1 MLWIV
6 AIESF
11 NLFSLSTFAFI
22 KMHNTSQIF
31 ITFNLLIETWQIFKK
46 ICLHTAYFF
55 RSTCSHSQLSVLSHQ
70 ESWEEK
76 CGKFCSAQWRLK
88 TTKRKLKK
96 LNKTEQT
103 EKFNLKSVILAVD
116 DHDGC
121 LMAWKFRR
129 LLGTSISDVIKWN
142 LRFYLCDNKGN
153 PINHF

>member
-1 MLWIV
+1 MNFRAIFEPMLWIV

-96 LNKTEQT
+96 LNKTERT
-103 EKFNLKSVILAVD
+103 ENFLTVAANDTNEFKKIKFVQIQIFSKVKRYRFV
-116 DHDGC
+116 
-121 LMAWKFRR
+121 WK
-129 LLGTSISDVIKWN
+129 
-142 LRFYLCDNKGN
+142 C
-153 PINHF
+153 